1 MDEIADPF
9 GDFDL
14 NELDEPAQEYE
25 VRDAQGRL
33 VAVQVRTFDKRIWWK
48 TPGGKLGL
56 GGIAMKELPLYRSE
70 RLRTVPLEVLVVV
83 TEGPKDCD
91 AIWRARMPAVGT
103 MTGASGVPSAASLEV
118 LRGRV
123 VVLWPDNDVA
133 GHMHMERV
141 ADALIGVARE
151 IRWLNVPGLP
161 PKGGAFDV
169 PVEEIPRLVY
179 TYARVTRAGVGS
191 SSEGRG

>member
-1 MDEIADPF
+1 MAGDSDPF
-9 GDFDL
+9 EGLQIDEL
-14 NELDEPAQEYE
+14 NMPPHEFL
-25 VRDAQGRL
+25 VRDAGGRL
-33 VAVQVRTFDKRIWWK
+33 VAVMVRTFDKRIWWK
-48 TPGGKLGL
+48 TPGGTLGL

-70 RLRTVPLEVLVVV
+70 RLRTVPLEVPVVV

-91 AIWRARMPAVGT
+91 AVWRARMPAVGT
-103 MTGASGVPSAASLEV
+103 VTGASGVPSAAPLDV
-118 LRGRV
+118 LRGRI

-151 IRWLNVPGLP
+151 IRWLNLPGLP

-191 SSEGRG
+191 SREDRR

>member
-1 MDEIADPF
+1 MSVDEIADPF
-9 GDFDL
+9 GNFDL

-70 RLRTVPLEVLVVV
+70 RLRTVPLELPVVV

-91 AIWRARMPAVGT
+91 AVWRARMPAVGT

-133 GHMHMERV
+133 GHRHMERI
-141 ADALIGVARE
+141 ADALMGVARE
-151 IRWLNVPGLP
+151 IRWLDVPGLP

-169 PVEEIPRLVY
+169 PFQDIPKLVY
-179 TYARVTRAGVGS
+179 TYARLTRVRA
-191 SSEGRG
+191 